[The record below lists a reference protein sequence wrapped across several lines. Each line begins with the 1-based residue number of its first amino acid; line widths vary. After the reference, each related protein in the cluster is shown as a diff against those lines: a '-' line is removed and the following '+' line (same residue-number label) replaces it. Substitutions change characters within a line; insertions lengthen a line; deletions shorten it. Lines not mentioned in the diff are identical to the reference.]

1 MTSDLT
7 RRTALGF
14 FTVAGIAAVS
24 GCSNSIFSS
33 TSVKTHTPSSSD
45 SSEPATTSS
54 EASPSSSSASSTS
67 ASPSSSSSSS
77 SSSSDYS
84 SEAKIDK
91 YDTSAG
97 NFEAA
102 TKEHPARNVP
112 KPVKPEKIGEDSTEG
127 LKAALGYLSAAL
139 KYYYLTGE
147 TEFLREV
154 RLSEDTLPKYESKG
168 APIREKRSWY
178 GSPDVK
184 IYLNSPEPTKSGD
197 KYMWPFTAKTDQG
210 PFIVKD
216 GEYRSLS
223 SYSRYGES
231 RQMAV
236 CTYEGGHWTIIW
248 HSRSSSSSSPT
259 RSPSSSSSSSSSSG
273 SPSPSESSSSS
284 SSSGGGNF
292 I

>member
-54 EASPSSSSASSTS
+54 DASPSSSSASSTS

-84 SEAKIDK
+84 SEVKIDK

-112 KPVKPEKIGEDSTEG
+112 KPVKPEKMSENSAEG

-223 SYSRYGES
+223 SARRYGES

-236 CTYEGGHWTIIW
+236 GTYEGGHWTIIW

>member
-112 KPVKPEKIGEDSTEG
+112 KPVKPEKMSKNSTKG

-139 KYYYLTGE
+139 KYYY
-147 TEFLREV
+147 FAIVQADHPAYRELAPADLPGV
-154 RLSEDTLPKYESKG
+154 RLLLDG
-168 APIREKRSWY
+168 RRA
-178 GSPDVK
+178 
-184 IYLNSPEPTKSGD
+184 
-197 KYMWPFTAKTDQG
+197 TD
-210 PFIVKD
+210 PA
-216 GEYRSLS
+216 R
-223 SYSRYGES
+223 
-231 RQMAV
+231 
-236 CTYEGGHWTIIW
+236 
-248 HSRSSSSSSPT
+248 
-259 RSPSSSSSSSSSSG
+259 
-273 SPSPSESSSSS
+273 
-284 SSSGGGNF
+284 
-292 I
+292 

>member
-112 KPVKPEKIGEDSTEG
+112 KPVKPEKMSENSTEG

-154 RLSEDTLPKYESKG
+154 RLSEDTLPEYESKG

-197 KYMWPFTAKTDQG
+197 KYAASARSVQG
-210 PFIVKD
+210 FDIYGRLPLRRIR
-216 GEYRSLS
+216 GLSL
-223 SYSRYGES
+223 
-231 RQMAV
+231 
-236 CTYEGGHWTIIW
+236 
-248 HSRSSSSSSPT
+248 
-259 RSPSSSSSSSSSSG
+259 
-273 SPSPSESSSSS
+273 
-284 SSSGGGNF
+284 
-292 I
+292 

>member
-112 KPVKPEKIGEDSTEG
+112 KPVKPEKMSENSTEG

-154 RLSEDTLPKYESKG
+154 
-168 APIREKRSWY
+168 IREKRSWY

-259 RSPSSSSSSSSSSG
+259 RSSSSSSS

>member
-112 KPVKPEKIGEDSTEG
+112 KPVKPEKMSENSTEG

-154 RLSEDTLPKYESKG
+154 RLSEDTLPEYESKG

-216 GEYRSLS
+216 GEYR
-223 SYSRYGES
+223 
-231 RQMAV
+231 
-236 CTYEGGHWTIIW
+236 
-248 HSRSSSSSSPT
+248 
-259 RSPSSSSSSSSSSG
+259 
-273 SPSPSESSSSS
+273 
-284 SSSGGGNF
+284 
-292 I
+292 

>member
-1 MTSDLT
+1 MTSDVT

-84 SEAKIDK
+84 SEVKIDK

-112 KPVKPEKIGEDSTEG
+112 KPVKPEKIGADSTEG

-154 RLSEDTLPKYESKG
+154 RLSEDTLPEYESKG

-223 SYSRYGES
+223 SARRYGES

-236 CTYEGGHWTIIW
+236 GTYEGGHWTIIW

>member
-14 FTVAGIAAVS
+14 FTIAGIAAVS

-97 NFEAA
+97 NFESA

-112 KPVKPEKIGEDSTEG
+112 KPVKPEKMSENSTEG

-139 KYYYLTGE
+139 KPS
-147 TEFLREV
+147 FCV
-154 RLSEDTLPKYESKG
+154 RYVCRKTHCRSMKAKVRPSGRNEAGTVLP
-168 APIREKRSWY
+168 
-178 GSPDVK
+178 
-184 IYLNSPEPTKSGD
+184 
-197 KYMWPFTAKTDQG
+197 M
-210 PFIVKD
+210 
-216 GEYRSLS
+216 
-223 SYSRYGES
+223 
-231 RQMAV
+231 
-236 CTYEGGHWTIIW
+236 
-248 HSRSSSSSSPT
+248 
-259 RSPSSSSSSSSSSG
+259 
-273 SPSPSESSSSS
+273 
-284 SSSGGGNF
+284 
-292 I
+292 

>member
-1 MTSDLT
+1 MTSDVT

-112 KPVKPEKIGEDSTEG
+112 KPVKPEKMSENSTEG

-147 TEFLREV
+147 TEFCV
-154 RLSEDTLPKYESKG
+154 RYVCRKTHCRSMKAKVRPSGRNEAGTVLP
-168 APIREKRSWY
+168 
-178 GSPDVK
+178 
-184 IYLNSPEPTKSGD
+184 
-197 KYMWPFTAKTDQG
+197 M
-210 PFIVKD
+210 
-216 GEYRSLS
+216 
-223 SYSRYGES
+223 
-231 RQMAV
+231 
-236 CTYEGGHWTIIW
+236 
-248 HSRSSSSSSPT
+248 
-259 RSPSSSSSSSSSSG
+259 
-273 SPSPSESSSSS
+273 
-284 SSSGGGNF
+284 
-292 I
+292 

>member
-45 SSEPATTSS
+45 SSEPAATSS

-97 NFEAA
+97 NFESA

-112 KPVKPEKIGEDSTEG
+112 KPVKPEKMSENSTEG

-154 RLSEDTLPKYESKG
+154 RLSEDTLPEYESKG

-184 IYLNSPEPTKSGD
+184 IYLNSPEPTKNGD

-223 SYSRYGES
+223 SSRRYGES